1 MSQCFWSSAQYKLSW
16 DDARDFCQQMGGD
29 LAEPLHLNALMVHL
43 QDRYRKTASPSAGS
57 TFLPKI
63 SFISHA
69 DFVCINADTYMFVSI
84 NTTQSNANAETYI
97 QSSMSVSMAS
107 RRVLGQGKFFFS
119 PHLPVS
125 SPSASAKVFHLGA
138 TDLEQEGN
146 WTYISGRPVDPRGW
160 MPGEP
165 NDTAHAQNCLNLC
178 FQGCRA
184 SYPPLNDQQCH
195 AKFHFVCEFS
205 VVRE

>member
-63 SFISHA
+63 SFISPA

-84 NTTQSNANAETYI
+84 TLKHTYNLACPCPWRAGE
-97 QSSMSVSMAS
+97 SSAKES
-107 RRVLGQGKFFFS
+107 FFS

-205 VVRE
+205 VARE

>member
-1 MSQCFWSSAQYKLSW
+1 MPPPRPLLLALTVAFGAAASVPSAAPAASDVPGYFLNMLMWSGDESERYHRSPLVPAALTAASSSLAAAACPAPFLPVMSQCFWSSAQYKLSW

-43 QDRYRKTASPSAGS
+43 QDRYP
-57 TFLPKI
+57 
-63 SFISHA
+63 
-69 DFVCINADTYMFVSI
+69 
-84 NTTQSNANAETYI
+84 
-97 QSSMSVSMAS
+97 
-107 RRVLGQGKFFFS
+107 
-119 PHLPVS
+119 
-125 SPSASAKVFHLGA
+125 SAKVFHLGA